1 MLAPDTL
8 CFTEKTLNGAFCLL
22 HISELC
28 ICIFP
33 STWTHDIF
41 PHPPYSWTLLSN
53 ATIISLIYGKRSIP
67 RWCCWYGSSKWL
79 RTCNDIESR
88 GMPFIAVVDK
98 GTTEDA
104 KKARTTTRITA
115 QDKSSNRLTGRV
127 GHKCPLLKADD
138 WHAGDLHRQI
148 CDIPLLWHSDNF
160 GGGWAIASKSDKKTV
175 FIKRGRLSYNLQ
187 QSTREHHTER
197 VPMAW

>member
-1 MLAPDTL
+1 MGHNARCTSS
-8 CFTEKTLNGAFCLL
+8 NSALL
-22 HISELC
+22 
-28 ICIFP
+28 P
-33 STWTHDIF
+33 STWTHECLS
-41 PHPPYSWTLLSN
+41 HPPYSWTSLSN

-67 RWCCWYGSSKWL
+67 RWCCWSGSSKWL

-138 WHAGDLHRQI
+138 WHAGDLH
-148 CDIPLLWHSDNF
+148 CF
-160 GGGWAIASKSDKKTV
+160 GIKKILGGWAIASKSDKRRMCL
-175 FIKRGRLSYNLQ
+175 IKSQEYASRRTTGLIQALCYIHLWRPILCA
-187 QSTREHHTER
+187 EC
-197 VPMAW
+197 